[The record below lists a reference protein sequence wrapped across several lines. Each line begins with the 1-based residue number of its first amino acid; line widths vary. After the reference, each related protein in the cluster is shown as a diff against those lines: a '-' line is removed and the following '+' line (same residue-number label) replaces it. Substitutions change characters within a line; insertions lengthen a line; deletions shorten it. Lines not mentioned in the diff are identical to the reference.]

1 MNEVEVFVGNNTI
14 IDPEVYGLWLRGYSA
29 NEAASILQKQES
41 LQAFHATLDDLLSD
55 VQDHFRLFSG
65 LEAMLKS
72 PPRLQNQQIYQI
84 DHDTQTML
92 IEKYYS
98 FDASVIREVLGKK
111 LSSRSRKDLDDI
123 SEQTGVPLRSCRR
136 QFDNVKRVF
145 KTVEEM
151 KGYLV
156 ENICTHFR
164 LSENLARDY
173 AAVVFIANNRFE
185 TGKKKLSYL
194 VFRDFALC
202 ALQMITNWSYSSVE
216 CKNHEDMDV
225 DLDRD
230 FLLLLRELK
239 VLVEKEYL
247 EEHRS
252 LVLKAS
258 LKFSDR
264 VHMHLDNNFRTFS
277 KTIINI
283 ANGLNHSRE
292 SRDIFIDLYEKLIEP
307 SLQFQWSR
315 ADLQNVLT
323 AYKETALQMDL
334 FTRISP
340 HLQTV
345 WERYMGTLVVCVLQ
359 MYPVS

>member
-1 MNEVEVFVGNNTI
+1 
-14 IDPEVYGLWLRGYSA
+14 
-29 NEAASILQKQES
+29 
-41 LQAFHATLDDLLSD
+41 
-55 VQDHFRLFSG
+55 
-65 LEAMLKS
+65 ML
-72 PPRLQNQQIYQI
+72 
-84 DHDTQTML
+84 TGW
-92 IEKYYS
+92 YYS

-123 SEQTGVPLRSCRR
+123 SEQTG
-136 QFDNVKRVF
+136 FDNVKRVF

-252 LVLKAS
+252 LALHPLVC
-258 LKFSDR
+258 DGHH
-264 VHMHLDNNFRTFS
+264 VICMV
-277 KTIINI
+277 II
-283 ANGLNHSRE
+283 
-292 SRDIFIDLYEKLIEP
+292 LIC
-307 SLQFQWSR
+307 L
-315 ADLQNVLT
+315 L
-323 AYKETALQMDL
+323 
-334 FTRISP
+334 
-340 HLQTV
+340 
-345 WERYMGTLVVCVLQ
+345 
-359 MYPVS
+359 